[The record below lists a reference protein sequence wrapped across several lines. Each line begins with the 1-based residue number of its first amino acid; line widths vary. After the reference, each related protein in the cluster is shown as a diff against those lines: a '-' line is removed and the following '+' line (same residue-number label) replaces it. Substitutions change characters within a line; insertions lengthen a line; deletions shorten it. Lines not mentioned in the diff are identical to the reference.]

1 MLRSFAL
8 IVVQRQSAASAS
20 TSPCSTGQQVSLAL
34 VPIIRCPRPPN
45 KSTHAPSFKVL
56 IGHVSFCF
64 GGGGGGHGVS
74 IGGGLIIGT
83 IGGLGTIGGSGLIGG
98 YTMGGGLGM

>member
-1 MLRSFAL
+1 MLRRFAL

-20 TSPCSTGQQVSLAL
+20 ASPSSTGQQVSLAL
-34 VPIIRCPRPPN
+34 VPIIRCPRLPN

-56 IGHVSFCF
+56 IGHVSFRF

-74 IGGGLIIGT
+74 IGGGLI
-83 IGGLGTIGGSGLIGG
+83 GTIGGSGTIGGWGLIGG